1 MLDVFSSGIMS
12 VWLEMAG
19 MNRDQ
24 LHRTSQQMWESTL
37 SDIIS
42 IERPDPAVEAIVQQY
57 LARLSSRGISSA
69 SQGVWIEAGPFT
81 VAHHRGDI
89 PLSAASITKIATSLA
104 ALQTWNVNH
113 QFETIIGATGPIE
126 NGVLQGD
133 LVIVGGGNPFFVWE
147 EAFSLGYALNQ
158 LGIRQVQGNLA
169 IAGNFSMNYE
179 SEPQLVGNLLRESLD
194 SRLWQSE
201 AASQYVRSGSGLPKP
216 QVQILGSVQ
225 YITPPS
231 NLQPLIRH
239 RSLSLAEIIK
249 QMNIYSNNP
258 ISEMLAQTLGGAE
271 VVRRLAAEAAG
282 VSVDEIRLINGSGLG
297 HENQISPRA
306 SVAMFIA
313 LDRHLRDTDLTVAD
327 LLPVSGR
334 DLGTLEYRR
343 IPPHSAVK
351 TGSLFDVSALAGAIP
366 TRDRG
371 VVWFAIINRATGLDA
386 LRDDQDWLLQQLVN
400 YWGASDVLPITL
412 TTNIDGSRPALGDLA
427 RIDRVN

>member
-1 MLDVFSSGIMS
+1 M
-12 VWLEMAG
+12 
-19 MNRDQ
+19 
-24 LHRTSQQMWESTL
+24 
-37 SDIIS
+37 
-42 IERPDPAVEAIVQQY
+42 
-57 LARLSSRGISSA
+57 
-69 SQGVWIEAGPFT
+69 
-81 VAHHRGDI
+81 
-89 PLSAASITKIATSLA
+89 
-104 ALQTWNVNH
+104 QTWSVNH

-158 LGIRQVQGNLA
+158 LGIRQVRGNLT

-179 SEPQLVGNLLRESLD
+179 SEPQLVGNLLRQSLD
-194 SRLWQSE
+194 SRLWESE
-201 AASQYVRSGSGLPKP
+201 AATQYVRSGSRLPKP

-225 YITPPS
+225 YVTSPP

-258 ISEMLAQTLGGAE
+258 ISEMLAETLGGAE
-271 VVRRLAAEAAG
+271 MVRRLAAEAAG

-327 LLPVSGR
+327 LLPVAGR

-351 TGSLFDVSALAGAIP
+351 TGTLFDVSALAGAIP

-412 TTNIDGSRPALGDLA
+412 TNNLDGTRPALGDLA